1 MKYRIGT
8 AGQAREQILNN
19 DPWLVGKDVA
29 EALGYKNTRDAL
41 KNHVDEEDKLTR
53 QIADLGQG
61 RQMYIINESGVYGLI
76 IRSKIA
82 QR

>member
-41 KNHVDEEDKLTR
+41 KNHVEEDEK
-53 QIADLGQG
+53 ADVAIHDG
-61 RQMYIINESGVYGLI
+61 RQNRKMTVIDESGVYGLI